1 MTDGSGINHMEY
13 DEVKADRLG
22 NDAWIVGFFCDFIP
36 AYNNQDQNQD
46 RQRRLRLKD
55 ERSFIMKTDLQI
67 AQECTML
74 PILEIAKKAGI
85 PEAYIDCYGKYKGK
99 INEGCFKE
107 LEGKED
113 GKLILVTAVNPTP
126 AGEGKT
132 TVTIGLTQAL
142 QRLGKNAITCLRE
155 PSLGPCMGVKGGA
168 AGGGY
173 AQVVPMEDINLHFT
187 GDLHAITTANNLLA
201 SMVDNHI
208 QQGNEL
214 NIDARKVTWKRTV
227 DLNDRQ
233 LRNVIS
239 GLGGKAHGIP
249 REDGFQ
255 ITVASEIMAIFCLAE
270 NLAQLKEMLGNI
282 IVGFTYTDEP
292 VTAKQI
298 GADGAM
304 AVLLKEA
311 IQPNL
316 VQTLENTPAIIHGG
330 PFANIAH
337 GCNSVR
343 ATKIGLK
350 LADYVITEAGFGA
363 DLGAEKFFDIK
374 CRKAGLKPD
383 AVVLVATIRAMKYN
397 GGVEKAA
404 LGTENLDALGK
415 GFVNL
420 EKHIENLQKFGVP
433 VVVTLNHFVADT
445 DAEVAYVQE
454 RCESMGATFAVA
466 RVWADGGL
474 GGEALAQKVLETLAA
489 KKSDFHTLYAD
500 DLSVQEKIVSV
511 CKEIYGAGTV
521 NFSAPAKK
529 TLEQIT
535 SFGMNAFPVCI
546 AKTQYSLS
554 DDPKVLGRPQGFEVT
569 VKEIRISAGAGFIVA
584 LLGDVMTMPGL
595 PKKPAALNID
605 IDADGNIT
613 GLF

>member
-1 MTDGSGINHMEY
+1 
-13 DEVKADRLG
+13 
-22 NDAWIVGFFCDFIP
+22 
-36 AYNNQDQNQD
+36 
-46 RQRRLRLKD
+46 
-55 ERSFIMKTDLQI
+55 MKTDLQI
-67 AQECTML
+67 AQECTME
-74 PILEIAKKAGI
+74 PITAIAAKAGI
-85 PEAYIDCYGKYKGK
+85 PEEYVECYGKYKAK
-99 INEGCFKE
+99 VSDKYYNQIK
-107 LEGKED
+107 D
-113 GKLILVTAVNPTP
+113 RPDAKLILVTAVNPTP

-142 QRLGKNAITCLRE
+142 QKMGKNALTCLRE

-214 NIDARKVTWKRTV
+214 NIDPRKIAWKRVV

-233 LRNVIS
+233 LRHVIS
-239 GLGGKAHGIP
+239 GLGGKVNGVP
-249 REDGFQ
+249 REDSFQ
-255 ITVASEIMAIFCLAE
+255 ITVASEIMAIFCLA
-270 NLAQLKEMLGNI
+270 NDLHDLKEMLGKI
-282 IVGFTYTDEP
+282 IVGYTYDDEP

-304 AVLLKEA
+304 TVLLKDA
-311 IQPNL
+311 LQPNL
-316 VQTLENTPAIIHGG
+316 VQTLEHTPAFIHGG

-343 ATKIGLK
+343 ATKFAMK
-350 LADYVITEAGFGA
+350 LADYVVTEAGFGA

-383 AVVLVATIRAMKYN
+383 AVVLVATVRALKYN
-397 GGVEKAA
+397 GGVPKAD
-404 LGTENLDALGK
+404 LSNENLDALAK

-420 EKHIENLQKFGVP
+420 EKHIENIQKYGVP

-445 DAEVAYVQE
+445 DAEVAYVKE
-454 RCESMGATFAVA
+454 RCEKMGATFAVA
-466 RVWADGGL
+466 KVWADGGE
-474 GGEALAQKVLETLAA
+474 GGKALAEKVLETLET
-489 KKSDFHTLYAD
+489 KESNFHVLYED
-500 DLSVQEKIVSV
+500 NLSIEEKINKV
-511 CKEIYGAGTV
+511 CKEIYGAGHVSFT
-521 NFSAPAKK
+521 AAAKK
-529 TLEQIT
+529 TLAQIEKLG
-535 SFGMNAFPVCI
+535 FEHFPVCI

-554 DDPKVLGRPQGFEVT
+554 DDPKVLGRSEGFEVT

-605 IDADGNIT
+605 IDADGNIV

>member
-1 MTDGSGINHMEY
+1 MMPTVWAIT
-13 DEVKADRLG
+13 LG
-22 NDAWIVGFFCDFIP
+22 LSAFFQSRTSKRKDILESE
-36 AYNNQDQNQD
+36 
-46 RQRRLRLKD
+46 RGVLK
-55 ERSFIMKTDLQI
+55 MKTDLQI
-67 AQECTML
+67 AQECTME
-74 PILEIAKKAGI
+74 PITAIAAKAGI
-85 PEAYIDCYGKYKGK
+85 PEEYVECYGKYKAK
-99 INEGCFKE
+99 VSDKYYNQIK
-107 LEGKED
+107 D
-113 GKLILVTAVNPTP
+113 RPDAKLILVTAVNPTP

-142 QRLGKNAITCLRE
+142 QQMGKNALTCLRE

-214 NIDARKVTWKRTV
+214 NIDPRKIAWKRVV

-233 LRNVIS
+233 LRHVIS
-239 GLGGKAHGIP
+239 GLGGKVNGVP
-249 REDGFQ
+249 REDSFQ
-255 ITVASEIMAIFCLAE
+255 ITVASEIMAIFCLA
-270 NLAQLKEMLGNI
+270 NDLHDLKEMLGKI
-282 IVGFTYTDEP
+282 IVGYTYDDEP

-304 AVLLKEA
+304 TVLLKDA
-311 IQPNL
+311 LQPNL
-316 VQTLENTPAIIHGG
+316 VQTLEHTPAFIHGG

-343 ATKIGLK
+343 ATKFAMK
-350 LADYVITEAGFGA
+350 LADYVVTEAGFGA

-383 AVVLVATIRAMKYN
+383 AVVLVATVRALKYN
-397 GGVEKAA
+397 GGVPKAD
-404 LGTENLDALGK
+404 LSNENLDALAK

-420 EKHIENLQKFGVP
+420 EKHIENIQKYGVP

-445 DAEVAYVQE
+445 DAEVAYVKE
-454 RCESMGATFAVA
+454 RCEKMGATFAVA
-466 RVWADGGL
+466 KVWADGGE
-474 GGEALAQKVLETLAA
+474 GGKALAEKVLETLET
-489 KKSDFHTLYAD
+489 KESNFHVLYED
-500 DLSVQEKIVSV
+500 NLSIEEKINKV
-511 CKEIYGAGTV
+511 CKEIYGAGHVSFT
-521 NFSAPAKK
+521 AAAKK
-529 TLEQIT
+529 TLAQIEKLG
-535 SFGMNAFPVCI
+535 FEHFPVCI

-554 DDPKVLGRPQGFEVT
+554 DDPKVLGRPEGFEVT

-605 IDADGNIT
+605 IDADGNIV

>member
-1 MTDGSGINHMEY
+1 
-13 DEVKADRLG
+13 
-22 NDAWIVGFFCDFIP
+22 
-36 AYNNQDQNQD
+36 
-46 RQRRLRLKD
+46 
-55 ERSFIMKTDLQI
+55 MKTDLQI
-67 AQECTML
+67 AQECTME
-74 PILEIAKKAGI
+74 PITAIAAKAGI
-85 PEAYIDCYGKYKGK
+85 PEEYVECYGKYKAK
-99 INEGCFKE
+99 VSDKYYNQIK
-107 LEGKED
+107 D
-113 GKLILVTAVNPTP
+113 RPDAKLILVTAVNPTP

-142 QRLGKNAITCLRE
+142 QQMGKNALTCLRE

-214 NIDARKVTWKRTV
+214 NIDPRKIAWKRVV

-233 LRNVIS
+233 LRHVIS
-239 GLGGKAHGIP
+239 GLGGKVNGVP
-249 REDGFQ
+249 REDSFQ
-255 ITVASEIMAIFCLAE
+255 ITVASEIMAIFCLA
-270 NLAQLKEMLGNI
+270 NDLHDLKEMLGKI
-282 IVGFTYTDEP
+282 IVGYTYDDEP

-304 AVLLKEA
+304 TVLLKDA
-311 IQPNL
+311 LQPNL
-316 VQTLENTPAIIHGG
+316 VQTLEHTPAFIHGG

-343 ATKIGLK
+343 ATKFAMK
-350 LADYVITEAGFGA
+350 LADYVVTEAGFGA

-383 AVVLVATIRAMKYN
+383 AVVLVATVRALKYN
-397 GGVEKAA
+397 GGVAKAD
-404 LGTENLDALGK
+404 LSNENLDALAK

-420 EKHIENLQKFGVP
+420 EKHIENIQKYGVP

-445 DAEVAYVQE
+445 DAEVGYVKE
-454 RCESMGATFAVA
+454 RCEKMGATFAVA
-466 RVWADGGL
+466 KVWADGGE
-474 GGEALAQKVLETLAA
+474 GGKALAEKVLETLET
-489 KKSDFHTLYAD
+489 KESNFHVLYED
-500 DLSVQEKIVSV
+500 NLSIEEKINKV
-511 CKEIYGAGTV
+511 CKEIYGAGHVSFT
-521 NFSAPAKK
+521 AAAKK
-529 TLEQIT
+529 TLAQIEKLG
-535 SFGMNAFPVCI
+535 FEHFPVCI

-554 DDPKVLGRPQGFEVT
+554 DDPKVLGRPEGFEVT

-605 IDADGNIT
+605 IDADGNIV